1 MELEESLWPGLL
13 AIYLM
18 HRQQCVMVH
27 DHASTYSMVVRG
39 VPEGF
44 VLGLLLFLLYI
55 NDLFHVSNLL
65 SIILLSDGT
74 NIFFCHNDLP
84 TFVTILNVELARV
97 SSWFN
102 ANKLTVH
109 PDKSQFIIFHPHH

>member
-18 HRQQCVMVH
+18 HRQQCVVH

-109 PDKSQFIIFHPHH
+109 PDKSQFIIFHPHR